1 MSRPHAILTPPETPS
16 EQDKPSTAAE
26 LERLTAI
33 VPGIVN
39 TRDFDFASP
48 EAQELLS
55 HVSPEFASQIDT
67 LPDRAKLLSW
77 KGQVAAWRQRAQE
90 HPDVRFEATAVS
102 SVVDERLGFAQVFV
116 EMEVSGIG
124 DVKLHAMNELKWQRV
139 DGKWLWFYVI
149 GMRGTPQNSG
159 LG

>member
-1 MSRPHAILTPPETPS
+1 MSKLDAILTPPETPS
-16 EQDKPSTAAE
+16 GQNKPTTAAQ
-26 LERLTAI
+26 LERLSAI
-33 VPGIVN
+33 VPEIVN
-39 TRDFDFASP
+39 TRDFDFARP

-55 HVSPEFASQIDT
+55 HVSPDFASQIDT
-67 LPDRAKLLSW
+67 LPDQAKLLSW
-77 KGQVAAWRQRAQE
+77 KAQVAAWRPRAQE

-149 GMRGTPQNSG
+149 GMRGTLQNSG